1 MAQFIPFDQQQ
12 RPSWMGQQPQQPKA
26 IDPAGGFRPPQPQ
39 QPPGPPP
46 PNAQQASLQAGSSFG
61 MPRQSGGWANRMMGS
76 RWGADP
82 RQGMNDVYGQQ
93 AANQARMV
101 QQGQADAASRQGIMD
116 GFGVQSPPPQ
126 QSSIRAI
133 PSDPNAMANMQ
144 AQMMAQAQR
153 PPEVDP
159 RNAMGRGGWG
169 QRFAGF
175 GGGGGGGRYI
185 GF

>member
-1 MAQFIPFDQQQ
+1 
-12 RPSWMGQQPQQPKA
+12 
-26 IDPAGGFRPPQPQ
+26 
-39 QPPGPPP
+39 
-46 PNAQQASLQAGSSFG
+46 
-61 MPRQSGGWANRMMGS
+61 MMGS

-82 RQGMNDVYGQQ
+82 RQGMGDIYGQQ

-144 AQMMAQAQR
+144 AQMQASLQR
-153 PPEVDP
+153 PQEVDP
-159 RNAMGRGGWG
+159 RQAASRAMWG
-169 QRFAGF
+169 QRFGGF
-175 GGGGGGGRYI
+175 GGGGGGRYI

>member
-1 MAQFIPFDQQQ
+1 MAQFIPFDQQ
-12 RPSWMGQQPQQPKA
+12 RQQPSG
-26 IDPAGGFRPPQPQ
+26 PAGGFRDAYQRQAQPPQPQ

-61 MPRQSGGWANRMMGS
+61 MPRQSGGWANRMGQMG
-76 RWGADP
+76 P
-82 RQGMNDVYGQQ
+82 RQMGGYNDMFQGLQQ
-93 AANQARMV
+93 KQMMA
-101 QQGQADAASRQGIMD
+101 QQQADAASRPGIMD
-116 GFGVQSPPPQ
+116 GCGVQSPPPQ

-153 PPEVDP
+153 PQEVDP
-159 RNAMGRGGWG
+159 RQAAARAMWG
-169 QRFAGF
+169 QRFGGF
-175 GGGGGGGRYI
+175 GGGGGRYI